1 MTLLT
6 EQRVRAAAQQAS
18 TRLRKSAKD
27 LLTEV
32 AKTSHD
38 SFDIFLSHS
47 VKDADIV
54 LGTLETL
61 EAFGFSVY
69 VDWVVDPEMKREYV
83 TTKTAAVLR
92 RRMGQ
97 CELLLYLRTEN
108 SADST
113 WMPWELGYFDA
124 LKGRVGILPLA
135 KSRQDKFD
143 GNEYLGLYPYV
154 DVATIEGTENEI
166 LWINRGLKEYGGLRE
181 WVANPNELR
190 KRA

>member
-6 EQRVRAAAQQAS
+6 EQRVRAAAHQAS

-27 LLTEV
+27 VLTEV
-32 AKTSHD
+32 AKTSD
-38 SFDIFLSHS
+38 NNFDIFLSHS

-69 VDWVVDPEMKREYV
+69 VDWIVDPEMKREHV
-83 TTKTAAVLR
+83 TTRTAAVLR

-108 SADST
+108 SA
-113 WMPWELGYFDA
+113 ELNMDA
-124 LKGRVGILPLA
+124 LGAWIL
-135 KSRQDKFD
+135 
-143 GNEYLGLYPYV
+143 
-154 DVATIEGTENEI
+154 
-166 LWINRGLKEYGGLRE
+166 
-181 WVANPNELR
+181 
-190 KRA
+190 